1 MYLIAGLGNPGVEY
15 EKTRHN
21 MGFQVIDKLAKDKQ
35 VELKR
40 KKFDGLYGETN
51 IQGEKIIF
59 LKPQTYMNLSGKSI
73 AEFVQ
78 FYKIPLEHVLVIYD
92 DMDILPGKI
101 KVRKQ
106 GGAGSHNGMKS
117 VVHELQ
123 SEVFPRIRVGIGR
136 TKEQEEVISYVIGHV
151 EDEEW
156 KLLEEGI
163 DIATKA
169 VEEFLINGIETT
181 MNRYN

>member
-40 KKFDGLYGETN
+40 KKFEGLYGETN

-163 DIATKA
+163 DLATKA
-169 VEEFLINGIETT
+169 VGEFLINGIETT

>member
-1 MYLIAGLGNPGVEY
+1 MYLIAGLGNPGIEY

-21 MGFQVIDKLAKDKQ
+21 MGFQVIDKITKEKQ

-40 KKFDGLYGETN
+40 KKFDGIYGEAN
-51 IQGEKIIF
+51 IQGEKVIF

-73 AEFVQ
+73 TQFVQ

-92 DMDILPGKI
+92 DMDILPGTI

-106 GGAGSHNGMKS
+106 GGPGSHNGMKS
-117 VVHELQ
+117 VVQELH
-123 SEVFPRIRVGIGR
+123 SEAFPRIRIGIGR
-136 TKEQEEVISYVIGHV
+136 VKEQEEVISYVIGHV
-151 EDEEW
+151 EEEEW
-156 KLLEEGI
+156 KVLKQGI
-163 DIATKA
+163 ELATKA
-169 VEEFLINGIETT
+169 VEEFLNHGIETT